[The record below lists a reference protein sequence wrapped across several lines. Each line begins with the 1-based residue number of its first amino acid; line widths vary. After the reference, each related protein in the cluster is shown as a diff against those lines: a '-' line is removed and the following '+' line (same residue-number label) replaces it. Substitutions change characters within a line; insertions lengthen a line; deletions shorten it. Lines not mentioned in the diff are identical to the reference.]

1 MVSPPVNELHMGEG
15 EVPHLPVE
23 LPLPLAV
30 DAHLGHLDDVTNLQ
44 GDNWNIIEHHWTT
57 NCRFNAAHCIALSH
71 VGLELIYSLQIILLL
86 TSSLRAVLS

>member
-1 MVSPPVNELHMGEG
+1 MGEG

-57 NCRFNAAHCIALSH
+57 NCRFNAAHYHKL
-71 VGLELIYSLQIILLL
+71 V
-86 TSSLRAVLS
+86 